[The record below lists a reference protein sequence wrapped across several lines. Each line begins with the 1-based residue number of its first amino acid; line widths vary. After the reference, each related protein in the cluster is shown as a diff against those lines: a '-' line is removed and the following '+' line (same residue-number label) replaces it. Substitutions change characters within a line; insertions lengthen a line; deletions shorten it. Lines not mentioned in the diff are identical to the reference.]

1 MIWGKKCSLY
11 RNPQLPVFDPNL
23 IFSSLTLAMGWGE
36 LSQRGGNRERQ
47 YEVPNGGISGMVFE
61 LGASFLF
68 IFILFVKM
76 IYLIESVGIPIVTQ
90 NVDDT
95 IDKI

>member
-1 MIWGKKCSLY
+1 
-11 RNPQLPVFDPNL
+11 
-23 IFSSLTLAMGWGE
+23 
-36 LSQRGGNRERQ
+36 
-47 YEVPNGGISGMVFE
+47 MVFE

-68 IFILFVKM
+68 IFIFILFVKM
-76 IYLIESVGIPIVTQ
+76 IYLIASVGIPIVKQ